1 MRQLLAGMLLL
12 VVCAAAQAQP
22 GRLDRIQ
29 AIGELRVCVWP
40 EYYGI
45 SFRNPATQELS
56 GLDADMARELAK
68 DLGVGVRFVDSSF
81 ARLIEDVTSDRCD
94 VAMFG
99 IGITPQR
106 QQQLRFTSPHLR
118 SDIYGVTTRSNR
130 RIRAW
135 DNIDKPGTAVAV
147 ARGTVHETVMRER
160 LRAAKLI
167 VTDTAQAREREV
179 ESGRADVFMTDYPYS
194 RRMLESTDWARL
206 VSPPSAFHLSSYAYA
221 TRPGDDAWHAR
232 LERFVA
238 AIKGDGRLARA
249 AERHKLLP
257 IVVRD

>member
-22 GRLDRIQ
+22 GRLARIQ

-45 SFRNPATQELS
+45 SFRNPATQELA
-56 GLDADMARELAK
+56 GLDVDMARELAK

-135 DNIDKPGTAVAV
+135 DTIDKPGTVVAV
-147 ARGTVHETVMRER
+147 ARGTLHEAVMRER

-206 VSPPSAFHLSSYAYA
+206 VSPPPAFHLTSYAYA

-232 LERFVA
+232 LESFVA
-238 AIKGDGRLARA
+238 AIKGDGRLVRA

-257 IVVRD
+257 IVVQD